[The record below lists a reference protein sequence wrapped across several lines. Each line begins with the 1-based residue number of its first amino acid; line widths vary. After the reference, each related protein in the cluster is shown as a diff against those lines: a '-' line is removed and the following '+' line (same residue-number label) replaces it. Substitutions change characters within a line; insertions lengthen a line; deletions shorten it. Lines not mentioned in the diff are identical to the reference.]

1 MYAIMRSASDCRIL
15 REPMLIH
22 FATGIADYFTSS
34 ENPHVDDLMRTVQ
47 ALKEDTDRD
56 VRHFAGA
63 FSTQPDEKL
72 HPNNITPSD
81 LATTGAG
88 QAFIQTMQC
97 YYYYYTSEIFLKKKI
112 VNETR
117 EFFFLKKL

>member
-72 HPNNITPSD
+72 HPSDDCANNIIPSD

-88 QAFIQTMQC
+88 QAFI
-97 YYYYYTSEIFLKKKI
+97 
-112 VNETR
+112 
-117 EFFFLKKL
+117 